1 MDKLIKETIDKL
13 VDQRAHILQAICEDE
28 SIWQPQFIIQ
38 AVNEVRS
45 ITRMIRMLKGEKE
58 RF

>member
-58 RF
+58 RL